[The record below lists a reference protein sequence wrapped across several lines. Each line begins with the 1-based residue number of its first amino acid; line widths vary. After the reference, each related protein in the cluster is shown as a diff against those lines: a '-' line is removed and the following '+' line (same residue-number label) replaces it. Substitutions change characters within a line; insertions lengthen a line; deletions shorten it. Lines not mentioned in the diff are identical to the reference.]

1 MDMGM
6 EDAQYLNELCP
17 NDPNFTIGFLLWFFR
32 SLEITLVVKSKLLF
46 EEPPQNSLLACLL
59 QGKSHCI
66 HELHTSKKIVGTKHV
81 SNNLLFQMDNYVK
94 DNKNRHLLA
103 FLSLLTTRD
112 VFEEVKLMGFVVIGH
127 THEGIDG
134 CFGYLSKKLRKQ
146 NNYVLADFMRVF
158 MVSQE
163 QLFTP

>member
-1 MDMGM
+1 
-6 EDAQYLNELCP
+6 
-17 NDPNFTIGFLLWFFR
+17 
-32 SLEITLVVKSKLLF
+32 
-46 EEPPQNSLLACLL
+46 LACLL

-66 HELHTSKKIVGTKHV
+66 HELHTPEKIVGTKPL

-112 VFEEVKLMGFVVIGH
+112 VFEKVKLMGFVVIGH

-134 CFGYLSKKLRKQ
+134 CFGYLLKKLKKQ
-146 NNYVLADFMRVF
+146 NNYVLVDFMRVF